1 MASRTASGTRA
12 WWRAAVLGGALA
24 GVGAPAVWGGV
35 LQQGGARRRARR
47 SPRGLAWVAGVL
59 GALAAVR
66 LGRRRRTEAEAPFA
80 WAQLGPAPG
89 REVEASVQTSLVVH
103 AREGGDEVA
112 SEDEDSELPE
122 PRRGPSGR
130 EHPWEVVPRPGA
142 WSPAGTPP
150 LEG

>member
-1 MASRTASGTRA
+1 MASRTASDTRA

-35 LQQGGARRRARR
+35 LQGRAGRRMPR

-66 LGRRRRTEAEAPFA
+66 LGRQRRAEAEAPFA
-80 WAQLGPAPG
+80 WAQLGPMERP
-89 REVEASVQTSLVVH
+89 EVEDLVQTSPVVS
-103 AREGGDEVA
+103 AR
-112 SEDEDSELPE
+112 EDEDSALPR

-130 EHPWEVVPRPGA
+130 EHPWEMAPRPGA
-142 WSPAGTPP
+142 WAPAQAPP